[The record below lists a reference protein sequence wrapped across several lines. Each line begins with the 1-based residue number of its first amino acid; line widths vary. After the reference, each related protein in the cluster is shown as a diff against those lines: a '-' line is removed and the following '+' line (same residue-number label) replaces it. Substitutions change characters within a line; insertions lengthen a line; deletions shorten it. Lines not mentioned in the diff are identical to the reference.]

1 MQCRQVDSQYF
12 ASSDDEPMN
21 YEGLRKLKYAVLGRF
36 LSLPLVVSTRLEWT
50 EAELLQLR
58 L

>member
-12 ASSDDEPMN
+12 ASYDDEPMN
-21 YEGLRKLKYAVLGRF
+21 YKGLRKLKYTVCGRF
-36 LSLPLVVSTRLEWT
+36 LSLPLIVSTRLEWT